1 MKKPV
6 VLCVIDGLGLREEIQ
21 GNGYL
26 QAQTPFLDKMLLE
39 YPNSI
44 LKASGEAVGL
54 PKGQIGNS
62 EVGHLNI
69 GAGEIVYTGLSLIQ
83 RSINDGTFTNN
94 KAFLE
99 AIKFAQKNNGTI
111 QIAGL
116 LSPGGVHSLENH
128 LFLLLKGLYAKKIK
142 KVTVHVFGD
151 GRDVSPRSIKP
162 SLEKL
167 MKLLNKYD
175 YHLGSIGG
183 RLYGMDRD
191 KNFDKT
197 EIAFNAI
204 QGKNKKTFD
213 DVFSYLKD
221 QYQNQN
227 NNDEFLDV
235 AINSSKKVNF
245 FKEGDSFIFF
255 NFRPDRARQLAHLI
269 IGSNEYDFA
278 PKNKI
283 KNTYLVTMMKYEGI
297 DNAIVAFGSQ
307 EVKNPIGSVIS
318 NFGLKQLRI
327 AETQKYAHVTFF
339 VDGGKDIFY
348 KNSQRIMID
357 SIKVNNFANA
367 PLMSASL
374 ITKKLINVL
383 NKYDFVIMN
392 YANPDMVGHTGNLE
406 ATKIAVSH
414 LDKELS
420 KLKDAIDNIG
430 GTLFITADHG
440 NAEITEDK
448 NGRPATKHT
457 TSDVFLIA
465 TDQSLKLKNGSLSNV
480 APTILDYMKIKKP
493 KTMVKKSLLIK

>member
-1 MKKPV
+1 MKKPI
-6 VLCVIDGLGLREEIQ
+6 VLCVIDGLGLRKEIQ
-21 GNGYL
+21 GNAYL
-26 QAQTPFLDKMLLE
+26 QAKTPFLDKMLLE
-39 YPNSI
+39 YPNAI
-44 LKASGEAVGL
+44 LKASGKAVGL
-54 PKGQIGNS
+54 PEGQIGNS

-69 GAGEIVYTGLSLIQ
+69 GAGETVYTGLSLIQ
-83 RSINDGTFTNN
+83 NAIDKGTFANN
-94 KAFLE
+94 QAFLE
-99 AIKFAQKNNGTI
+99 AIKFAKKNNGTI

-116 LSPGGVHSLENH
+116 LSPGGVHSLDNH
-128 LFLLLKGLYAKKIK
+128 LFLLLKTFYEKNVK

-167 MKLLNKYD
+167 VKCLEKYNYD
-175 YHLGSIGG
+175 LGSIGG

-197 EIAFNAI
+197 EVAFNAI
-204 QGKNKKTFD
+204 QGKCKKTFD
-213 DVFSYLKD
+213 NVFSYLKD
-221 QYQNQN
+221 QYEKQN

-245 FKEGDSFIFF
+245 FKEGDPFIFF
-255 NFRPDRARQLAHLI
+255 NFRPDRARQLSHLI
-269 IGSNEYDFA
+269 IGSNEYNFI

-283 KNTYLVTMMKYEGI
+283 NNTFLVTMMKYEGI
-297 DNAIVAFGSQ
+297 DRAVVAFGSQ
-307 EVKNPIGSVIS
+307 KIKNTIGSVIS

-339 VDGGKDIFY
+339 MDGGEDIIY

-357 SIKVNNFANA
+357 SIKVDNFANA
-367 PLMSASL
+367 PLMSATA
-374 ITKKLINVL
+374 ITDKLISVL
-383 NKYDFVIMN
+383 NDYDFVIMN

-420 KLKDAIDNIG
+420 KLKDAVDLLG

-440 NAEITEDK
+440 NAEITEDE
-448 NGRPATKHT
+448 NGKPATKHT
-457 TSDVFLIA
+457 TSNVFLIT
-465 TDQSLKLKNGSLSNV
+465 TDKNLKLKNGSLSNV
-480 APTILDYMKIKKP
+480 TPTILDYMKIKKP
-493 KTMVKKSLLIK
+493 STMVKKSLLIK